1 MFYYFD
7 DFIFILLYFY
17 YHSEEYSLINSSPNN
32 EQEVLSSF
40 NLYHI
45 HLILTISSFNLY
57 HIYLISTKFPA
68 RFWFNASA
76 ATVINL
82 WLIEYLIKR
91 NQHWINSGKETKL
104 NTQALTNLSLKYNSV
119 VLNCILN
126 PEICWNSQFLFLIYF
141 NHYIL
146 IPLVSQS
153 LTPLRP

>member
-1 MFYYFD
+1 MC
-7 DFIFILLYFY
+7 
-17 YHSEEYSLINSSPNN
+17 
-32 EQEVLSSF
+32 SF

-68 RFWFNASA
+68 RFWFNTSAS
-76 ATVINL
+76 TVINL

-91 NQHWINSGKETKL
+91 NHHWINSGKETKL

-141 NHYIL
+141 NPFGISKFNSPQTLVRDNDCDIIIIL
-146 IPLVSQS
+146 LKSIWGLYM
-153 LTPLRP
+153 